1 MIYLLSAVLCS
12 ACINL
17 GFTLGKHKKLRNL
30 YLTWFN
36 YFTATVVSLVVLLQ
50 KDLPKAG
57 FSLSAMIG
65 NMGGS
70 ITPEGSLTLAL
81 LFGAVT
87 GVIYIG
93 ALLAI
98 QYSILRNGPSPTTM
112 FNRLG
117 VILSVLLAMVM
128 FGEQPTLLCWA
139 GIALAM
145 SALVVYNWSGAVKF
159 DWLLV
164 SAFVMGGVAEFS
176 NKLFSAWCLPDFK
189 PLFLLMVFGTACLIA
204 TVLVKKEGYKTLP
217 NWKEVL
223 LGAGIGCANLSASSL
238 LLRALDT
245 LPSGVVFPFM
255 CAGVVLVIAF
265 AGSVFFKERIGRR
278 GWIAV
283 GMTMVALVLINL

>member
-36 YFTATVVSLVVLLQ
+36 YFTATCVSLVMLLQ
-50 KDLPKAG
+50 KDLPAAG
-57 FSLSAMIG
+57 LSLSAMFR
-65 NMGGS
+65 N
-70 ITPEGSLTLAL
+70 ITGTQTADGSLTMAL
-81 LFGAVT
+81 LYGAVT
-87 GVIYIG
+87 GGIYIG

-117 VILSVLLAMVM
+117 VILSVLLAMVL
-128 FGEQPTLLCWA
+128 FGEQPTVLCWA

-145 SALVVYNWSGAVKF
+145 AALVVYNWSGAVKF

-164 SAFVMGGVAEFS
+164 CAFIMGGIAEFA
-176 NKLFSAWCLPDFK
+176 NKLFSAWCMPVFK

-204 TVLVKKEGYKTLP
+204 TVLVKRKGYDSLP
-217 NWKEVL
+217 TWKEAL

-283 GMTMVALVLINL
+283 GMTMLALVLINL

>member
-12 ACINL
+12 ASINL

-36 YFTATVVSLVVLLQ
+36 YFTATCVSLVMLLQ
-50 KDLPKAG
+50 KDLPAAG
-57 FSLSAMIG
+57 LSLSAMFR
-65 NMGGS
+65 N
-70 ITPEGSLTLAL
+70 ITGTQTADGSLTMAL
-81 LFGAVT
+81 LYGAVT
-87 GVIYIG
+87 GGIYIG

-117 VILSVLLAMVM
+117 VILSVLLAMVL
-128 FGEQPTLLCWA
+128 FGEQPTVLCWA

-145 SALVVYNWSGAVKF
+145 AALVVYNWSGAVKF

-164 SAFVMGGVAEFS
+164 CAFIMGGIAEFA
-176 NKLFSAWCLPDFK
+176 NKLFSAWCMPVFK

-204 TVLVKKEGYKTLP
+204 TVLVKRKGYDSLP
-217 NWKEVL
+217 TWKEAL

-283 GMTMVALVLINL
+283 GMTMLALVLINL

>member
-36 YFTATVVSLVVLLQ
+36 YFTATCVSLVMLLQ
-50 KDLPKAG
+50 KDLPAAG
-57 FSLSAMIG
+57 LSLSAMFR
-65 NMGGS
+65 N
-70 ITPEGSLTLAL
+70 ITGTQTADGSLTMAL
-81 LFGAVT
+81 LYGAVT
-87 GVIYIG
+87 GGIYIG

-117 VILSVLLAMVM
+117 VILSVLLAMVL
-128 FGEQPTLLCWA
+128 FGEQPTVLCWA

-145 SALVVYNWSGAVKF
+145 AALVVYNWSGAVKF

-164 SAFVMGGVAEFS
+164 CAFIMGDIAEFA
-176 NKLFSAWCLPDFK
+176 NKLFSAWCMPVFK

-204 TVLVKKEGYKTLP
+204 TVLVKRKGYDSLP
-217 NWKEVL
+217 TWKEAL

-283 GMTMVALVLINL
+283 GMTMLALVLINL